1 MLARSVDLRPS
12 SLSEFAQMFEADVR
26 PVLRKERAVSGETTT
41 RIGFTGHINQFR
53 EFACEC
59 WQRMRQ
65 MNAEFERSNRHAQ

>member
-1 MLARSVDLRPS
+1 MLARTVDLRPS

-26 PVLRKERAVSGETTT
+26 PVLRNERAMSREITT
-41 RIGFTGHINQFR
+41 RIGFKGHINQFR

-65 MNAEFERSNRHAQ
+65 MSAEFERPNRHAQ